1 MKKLFTMSLGLL
13 IALSVTF
20 ALSSF
25 TSPTPEYYE
34 GKWAVTV
41 FDTPQGTATIPMR
54 FETVDGKTK
63 GYFMEDASGNEKE
76 MTSVSITGDNL
87 VAYFNITGYDV
98 YLSLV
103 KKDADMASGSLMD
116 MFTAEGKRVKE

>member
-1 MKKLFTMSLGLL
+1 MKKVVNVTLGLL
-13 IALSVTF
+13 IALSATF

-25 TSPTPEYYE
+25 TAVTPEYYE
-34 GKWAVTV
+34 GKWEVTV

-54 FETVDGKTK
+54 FETVEGKTK
-63 GYFMEDASGNEKE
+63 GFFMEDASGTEKE
-76 MTSVSITGDNL
+76 MASVSITGDNL

-98 YLSLV
+98 YISLV
-103 KKDADMASGSLMD
+103 KKDDDMSAGSLMD

>member
-1 MKKLFTMSLGLL
+1 MKKSITLTLGLL
-13 IALSVTF
+13 IALSATF

-25 TSPTPEYYE
+25 RSLTPEYYE

-63 GYFMEDASGNEKE
+63 GFFMEDASGTEKE
-76 MTSVSITGDNL
+76 MTSVTITGDNL

-103 KKDADMASGSLMD
+103 KKDDDMASGSLMD

>member
-1 MKKLFTMSLGLL
+1 MRKLLLNTLGLL
-13 IALSVTF
+13 IALSATF

-25 TSPTPEYYE
+25 TTPSPEYYE
-34 GKWAVTV
+34 GKWEVTV

-54 FETVDGKTK
+54 FETADGKTK
-63 GYFMEDASGNEKE
+63 GYFIEDASGTEKE

-103 KKDADMASGSLMD
+103 KKDEDVSRGSLMD
-116 MFTAEGKRVKE
+116 MFNAEGKRVK

>member
-1 MKKLFTMSLGLL
+1 MKKLSTSILGLL
-13 IALSVTF
+13 IALSATF

-25 TSPTPEYYE
+25 TAVTPEYYE
-34 GKWAVTV
+34 GKWEVTV

-54 FETVDGKTK
+54 FETVEGKTK
-63 GYFMEDASGNEKE
+63 GFFIEDASGTEKE
-76 MTSVSITGDNL
+76 MTSVTVTGDNL

-103 KKDADMASGSLMD
+103 KKDDDVSKGSLMD

>member
-1 MKKLFTMSLGLL
+1 MKKIFTITLGLL
-13 IALSVTF
+13 IALSATF

-25 TSPTPEYYE
+25 TVVTPQYYE
-34 GKWAVTV
+34 GKWEVTV

-63 GYFMEDASGNEKE
+63 GFFMEDASGTEKE

-103 KKDADMASGSLMD
+103 KKDDDVSAGSLMD
-116 MFTAEGKRVKE
+116 MFTAEGKRVK

>member
-1 MKKLFTMSLGLL
+1 MKKLFTLSFGLL
-13 IALSVTF
+13 IALSATF

-25 TSPTPEYYE
+25 TAVTPEYYE
-34 GKWAVTV
+34 GKWEVTV

-54 FETVDGKTK
+54 FETVEGKTK
-63 GYFMEDASGNEKE
+63 GFFMEDASGTEKE

-103 KKDADMASGSLMD
+103 KKDDDMSSGSLMD
-116 MFTAEGKRVKE
+116 MFTAEGKRVKQ

>member
-1 MKKLFTMSLGLL
+1 MKKSLFKALGLL
-13 IALSVTF
+13 IALSATF
-20 ALSSF
+20 AISSF
-25 TSPTPEYYE
+25 TVPTPEYYE
-34 GKWAVTV
+34 GKWEVTV

-54 FETVDGKTK
+54 FTTVDGKTK

-98 YLSLV
+98 YISLV
-103 KKDADMASGSLMD
+103 KKDEDVSAGSLMD
-116 MFTAEGKRVKE
+116 MFTAEGKRVK

>member
-1 MKKLFTMSLGLL
+1 MKKLSINFFGLL
-13 IALSVTF
+13 IALSATF

-25 TSPTPEYYE
+25 TTVTPEYYE
-34 GKWAVTV
+34 GKWEVTV

-54 FETVDGKTK
+54 FETKDGKTT
-63 GYFMEDASGNEKE
+63 GYFIADPSGAETQ

-103 KKDADMASGSLMD
+103 KKDDDVSKGSLMD
-116 MFTAEGKRVKE
+116 MFTAEAKRAK

>member
-1 MKKLFTMSLGLL
+1 MKKIFTITLGLL
-13 IALSVTF
+13 IALSATF

-25 TSPTPEYYE
+25 TTVSPEYYE
-34 GKWAVTV
+34 GKWEVTV

-54 FETVDGKTK
+54 FETVEGKTK
-63 GYFMEDASGNEKE
+63 GFFMEDASGTEKE
-76 MTSVSITGDNL
+76 MTTVSITGDNL

-103 KKDADMASGSLMD
+103 KKDEDVSSGSLMD
-116 MFTAEGKRVKE
+116 MFTAEGKRVK

>member
-1 MKKLFTMSLGLL
+1 MKKLFFNALGLL
-13 IALSVTF
+13 IALSATF
-20 ALSSF
+20 AISSF
-25 TSPTPEYYE
+25 TVPTPEYYE
-34 GKWAVTV
+34 GKWEVTV

-54 FETVDGKTK
+54 FETLDGKTK

-98 YLSLV
+98 YLTLV
-103 KKDADMASGSLMD
+103 KKDDDVSAGSLMD
-116 MFTAEGKRVKE
+116 MFTAEGKRVK

>member
-1 MKKLFTMSLGLL
+1 MKKSITLTLGLL
-13 IALSVTF
+13 IALSATF

-25 TSPTPEYYE
+25 TSLTPEYYE

-63 GYFMEDASGNEKE
+63 GFFMEDASGVEKE

-98 YLSLV
+98 YISLV
-103 KKDADMASGSLMD
+103 KKDDDMASGSLMD

>member
-1 MKKLFTMSLGLL
+1 MKKLFTLTLGLL
-13 IALSVTF
+13 IALSATF
-20 ALSSF
+20 AMSSF
-25 TSPTPEYYE
+25 TAVTPEYYE
-34 GKWAVTV
+34 GKWEVTV

-54 FETVDGKTK
+54 FETVDGKTR
-63 GYFMEDASGNEKE
+63 GYFIADPSGAESE

-103 KKDADMASGSLMD
+103 KKDEDLSSGSLMD
-116 MFTAEGKRVKE
+116 MFTAEGKRVK

>member
-1 MKKLFTMSLGLL
+1 MKKSITLTLGLL
-13 IALSVTF
+13 IALSATF

-25 TSPTPEYYE
+25 TSLTPEYYE
-34 GKWAVTV
+34 GKWEVTV

-54 FETVDGKTK
+54 FETVEGKTK
-63 GYFMEDASGNEKE
+63 GFFMEDASGTEKE

-103 KKDADMASGSLMD
+103 KKDDDMSSGSLMD
-116 MFTAEGKRVKE
+116 MFTAEGKRVKQ

>member
-1 MKKLFTMSLGLL
+1 MKKLFTKTFGLL
-13 IALSVTF
+13 IALSATF
-20 ALSSF
+20 VF
-25 TSPTPEYYE
+25 TGFVAPSPEYYE
-34 GKWAVTV
+34 GKWEVTV

-54 FETVDGKTK
+54 FETVEGSTK
-63 GYFMEDASGNEKE
+63 GFFVEDASGEEKE

-98 YLSLV
+98 YISLV
-103 KKDADMASGSLMD
+103 KTEDDLAKGSLMD

>member
-1 MKKLFTMSLGLL
+1 MKKLLTLTFGLL
-13 IALSVTF
+13 IALSATLT
-20 ALSSF
+20 LSGF
-25 TSPTPEYYE
+25 TTLSPEYYE
-34 GKWAVTV
+34 GKWEVTV

-54 FETVDGKTK
+54 FETKDGKTK
-63 GYFMEDASGNEKE
+63 GYFMEDASGSEKE

-103 KKDADMASGSLMD
+103 KKEDDISRGSLMD
-116 MFTAEGKRVKE
+116 MFNAEGKRVK

>member
-1 MKKLFTMSLGLL
+1 MKKLFTLSLGLL
-13 IALSVTF
+13 IALSATF

-25 TSPTPEYYE
+25 TAVTPEYYE
-34 GKWAVTV
+34 GKWEVTV

-63 GYFMEDASGNEKE
+63 GFFMEDASGTEKE

-103 KKDADMASGSLMD
+103 KKDDDLSSGSLMD
-116 MFTAEGKRVKE
+116 MFTAEAKRAK

>member
-1 MKKLFTMSLGLL
+1 MKKLSTTILGLL
-13 IALSVTF
+13 IALSATF

-25 TSPTPEYYE
+25 SAPSPEYYE
-34 GKWAVTV
+34 GKWEVTV

-54 FETVDGKTK
+54 FETVEGKTK
-63 GYFMEDASGNEKE
+63 GFFMEDASGTEKE

-103 KKDADMASGSLMD
+103 KKDDDVSAGSLMD
-116 MFTAEGKRVKE
+116 MFTAEGKRVK

>member
-1 MKKLFTMSLGLL
+1 MKNLYTLTLGLF
-13 IALSVTF
+13 IALSATF

-25 TSPTPEYYE
+25 TTASPEYYE
-34 GKWAVTV
+34 GKWEVTV

-54 FETVDGKTK
+54 FETVEGKTK
-63 GYFMEDASGNEKE
+63 GFFMEDASGTEKE
-76 MTSVSITGDNL
+76 MTTVSITGDNL

-103 KKDADMASGSLMD
+103 KKDEDVSSGSLMD
-116 MFTAEGKRVKE
+116 MFTAEGKRVK

>member
-1 MKKLFTMSLGLL
+1 MKKLVTLTFGLL
-13 IALSVTF
+13 IALSATF

-25 TSPTPEYYE
+25 TSISPEYYE
-34 GKWAVTV
+34 GKWEVTV

-63 GYFMEDASGNEKE
+63 GYFIADPSGAETQ

-103 KKDADMASGSLMD
+103 KKDDDVSKGSLMD
-116 MFTAEGKRVKE
+116 MFTAEGKRVK